1 MKREVISI
9 LLSSLLWAQCGISAK
24 AAAPEASPRPQA
36 RDSEQETLKERVLEI
51 PAGTMV
57 EVRLTNREK
66 LRGRLGEIS
75 DDGFNL
81 QTAKRD
87 KIETR
92 KIAFD
97 ELKSVKKVE
106 GNKGAQTAGYIVLGG
121 LAGVGVLFLIL
132 LASLG

>member
-9 LLSSLLWAQCGISAK
+9 LLSCLLWAQCGISAK
-24 AAAPEASPRPQA
+24 AAAPEASPPQKTS
-36 RDSEQETLKERVLEI
+36 DSGQATLKERVLEI